1 MKLVLWKS
9 PDFKYVKKQTLYST
23 LKQYYLTHPY
33 EQNSQLHL
41 HLLMASHET
50 LNISLESQ
58 GKGL

>member
-1 MKLVLWKS
+1 MKILWKS
-9 PDFKYVKKQTLYST
+9 SDFKYYVKKQTLYST

-33 EQNSQLHL
+33 EENSQLHL

-58 GKGL
+58 GKVL